1 MIWLLCAPAEDM
13 TPVFGEYMTITEL
26 GTYVFTFEAD
36 GAVTAVWV
44 VRCVERPIYVPDP
57 EPDPEPESAW
67 TQNGNNAYDFSEQ
80 SDGSLTVT
88 YSENGPAEWSCL
100 AYDKDEADGYLY
112 AVVTLRNDG
121 AVRVLYGID
130 WNDQNARV
138 YGFIEPGD
146 TVSVEV
152 SKPNTR
158 SAAGPINV
166 FIDSC
171 YGAGYENDRPGMF
184 SGKVTILSVEYSN
197 ESTAPESPWT
207 ANSNYFTADGNTI
220 TFEGLPI
227 GSFMGFVLTCLALL
241 VDFIVLL
248 LSKKRRSLHD
258 MIAHTEVLTV
268 VAKERGEG
276 GGSDEL
282 SSSLMQAKEELS
294 GEPSEEGEVPLR
306 EKD

>member
-1 MIWLLCAPAEDM
+1 M

-57 EPDPEPESAW
+57 SPDPEPETEWADSGTGSFDLTPAADGSVQV
-67 TQNGNNAYDFSEQ
+67 TYPEAGPANGSCIAYDA
-80 SDGSLTVT
+80 
-88 YSENGPAEWSCL
+88 P
-100 AYDKDEADGYLY
+100 EADNYLY

-138 YGFIEPGD
+138 YGFLEAGE

-152 SKPNTR
+152 SKPKTR

-171 YGAGYENDRPGMF
+171 YDAGYKNEKPTSF

-207 ANSNYFTADGNTI
+207 ANSNLFYG
-220 TFEGLPI
+220 
-227 GSFMGFVLTCLALL
+227 
-241 VDFIVLL
+241 
-248 LSKKRRSLHD
+248 RRQYVH
-258 MIAHTEVLTV
+258 V
-268 VAKERGEG
+268 
-276 GGSDEL
+276 
-282 SSSLMQAKEELS
+282 
-294 GEPSEEGEVPLR
+294 
-306 EKD
+306 